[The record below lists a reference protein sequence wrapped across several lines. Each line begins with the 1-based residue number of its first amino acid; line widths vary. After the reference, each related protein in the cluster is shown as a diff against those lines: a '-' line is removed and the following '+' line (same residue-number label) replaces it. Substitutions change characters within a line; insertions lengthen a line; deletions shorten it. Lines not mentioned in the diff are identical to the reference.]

1 MTRFSAVKCFL
12 VLLLA
17 AGLGACSM
25 FGRGGDEPVDEAERL
40 TIPPDL
46 SDERIGS
53 VPDTQGRQSARLS
66 DLAAGRGGG
75 LLAEAPG
82 MQIQRYGSDRWL
94 ELEAGPDQV
103 WRWLN
108 RYLDDN
114 DVEVVRRSQ
123 SLGVVETD
131 WLPRPLGVSGG
142 IFMPIP
148 LDADAPVREQYLFRL
163 EPLSSGGGTELYVTH
178 RRAVQVERNGDL
190 RWEPRDAERGREAEA
205 LRGFMVHLGMAE
217 AEAARAGAAADAGPI
232 LTAMESDN
240 GSPRLIIDEPYLQG
254 WRRTGLALDR
264 AGFTVEDRDRSSGR
278 YVVRYDPAA
287 EAERRGPG
295 LFSRLA
301 FWRDREEELEPGNY
315 VIRVRSDGGRTIL
328 GVAAEEEE
336 RSVSPELA
344 EQLLALIE
352 EQLR

>member
-1 MTRFSAVKCFL
+1 MSRFSVCRFVL
-12 VLLLA
+12 VLLLVG
-17 AGLGACSM
+17 GLSACSM
-25 FGRGGDEPVDEAERL
+25 FGRGGDQPVDEAERL

-75 LLAEAPG
+75 LLPEAPG

-123 SLGVVETD
+123 SLGLVETD

-148 LDADAPVREQYLFRL
+148 MDADAPVREQYLFRL
-163 EPLSSGGGTELYVTH
+163 EPLTGGGGTELYVAH
-178 RRAVQVERNGDL
+178 RRAVQVERDGEM

-205 LRGFMVHLGMAE
+205 LRGFMVHMGMAE
-217 AEAARAGAAADAGPI
+217 AEAARAGSAADAGPI
-232 LTAMESDN
+232 RTAMESDN
-240 GSPRLIIDEPYLQG
+240 GVPRLVIEEPYLQG

-264 AGFTVEDRDRSSGR
+264 AGFTVEDRDRSAGR

-287 EAERRGPG
+287 EADRGG
-295 LFSRLA
+295 RGFFSRLA

-315 VIRVRSDGGRTIL
+315 VIRVQSEAGRTVL
-328 GVAAEEEE
+328 GVAPEDDEG
-336 RSVSPELA
+336 SVSAELA

>member
-1 MTRFSAVKCFL
+1 MMHKSCSKIFL

-17 AGLGACSM
+17 AGLSACSM
-25 FGRGGDEPVDEAERL
+25 FGRGGEESMDESERL

-53 VPDTQGRQSARLS
+53 VPDSEGRQSARLS

-75 LLAEAPG
+75 LLPETPG
-82 MQIQRYGSDRWL
+82 MRMQRYGSDRWL
-94 ELEAGPDQV
+94 ELEAGPDEV

-123 SLGVVETD
+123 SLGLVETD

-142 IFMPIP
+142 IFMPVP
-148 LDADAPVREQYLFRL
+148 MDTDAPVREQYLFRL
-163 EPLSSGGGTELYVTH
+163 EPLSGGGTELYVAH
-178 RRAVQVERNGDL
+178 RRAVQTERNGES
-190 RWEPRDAERGREAEA
+190 RWEPRDADRSRESEA
-205 LRGFMVHLGMAE
+205 LRGFMVHMGMSE
-217 AEAARAGAAADAGPI
+217 SEAARAGVTADAGTI
-232 LTAMESDN
+232 RTALESDN
-240 GSPRLIIDEPYLQG
+240 GVPRLIIEEPYLQG

-264 AGFTVEDRDRSSGR
+264 AGFSVQDRDRSAGR

-287 EAERRGPG
+287 EADRRGPG
-295 LFSRLA
+295 FFSRLA
-301 FWRDREEELEPGNY
+301 FWRDREETLEPGNY
-315 VIRVRSDGGRTIL
+315 VIRVQSDGGRTVL
-328 GVAAEEEE
+328 SVEAEDDD
-336 RSVSPELA
+336 RDISPELA